1 MHYDV
6 IKEAESEPNNV
17 AITQTIKL
25 QNGFSGGRDYF
36 FMSVFYSSRE
46 CYYLKRT
53 KVETK

>member
-6 IKEAESEPNNV
+6 KKAAESEPRNV

-25 QNGFSGGRDYF
+25 QNRFFGGRDN
-36 FMSVFYSSRE
+36 FMSVFYSFRE
-46 CYYLKRT
+46 CHYLKRT